1 MRLELLNN
9 DWADLSFANGAKVAI
24 KGESGDKSSYLIK
37 WYKRSKHNDVYDFV
51 GDMEI
56 AKGTWGSYPY
66 EDIEQWKVDFFE
78 TEEKQVAS
86 FPPEIKKLV
95 ASFDNNLAN
104 KPVILVAKTKPNK
117 AGKGINFDKIKEYC
131 TNKVNEFNCDL
142 KVYFKDSSKFDF
154 SDLNFEPLRMNDE
167 IPDMFFG
174 LEKEF

>member
-37 WYKRSKHNDVYDFV
+37 WYKRSKHNDDYDFV

-117 AGKGINFDKIKEYC
+117 AGKGCGDKPQ
-131 TNKVNEFNCDL
+131 FL
-142 KVYFKDSSKFDF
+142 
-154 SDLNFEPLRMNDE
+154 
-167 IPDMFFG
+167 G
-174 LEKEF
+174 LLPWKMQVSY

>member
-1 MRLELLNN
+1 MKVELLNK
-9 DWADLSFANGAKVAI
+9 DWAELSFANDSKVSI
-24 KGESGDKSSYLIK
+24 KGESEDSSSYLVK
-37 WYKRSKHNDVYDFV
+37 WYKRSRCNDNYDFV

-56 AKGTWGSYPY
+56 AKGTWGAFPY
-66 EDIEQWKVDFFE
+66 TDIEQWKIDFFD
-78 TEEKQVAS
+78 TNEKL
-86 FPPEIKKLV
+86 I

-104 KPVILVAKTKPNK
+104 KPVILVAKTKPSK
-117 AGKGINFDKIKEYC
+117 VGKGINFDKIKAYC

-154 SDLNFEPLRMNDE
+154 TDVNFEPLRMNDE

>member
-37 WYKRSKHNDVYDFV
+37 WYKRSKHNDDYDFV

-86 FPPEIKKLV
+86 FPPEIKKNSPAINAGITPPPRIVMLSV
-95 ASFDNNLAN
+95 IPLATDVKNNSF
-104 KPVILVAKTKPNK
+104 
-117 AGKGINFDKIKEYC
+117 
-131 TNKVNEFNCDL
+131 
-142 KVYFKDSSKFDF
+142 YF
-154 SDLNFEPLRMNDE
+154 
-167 IPDMFFG
+167 
-174 LEKEF
+174 